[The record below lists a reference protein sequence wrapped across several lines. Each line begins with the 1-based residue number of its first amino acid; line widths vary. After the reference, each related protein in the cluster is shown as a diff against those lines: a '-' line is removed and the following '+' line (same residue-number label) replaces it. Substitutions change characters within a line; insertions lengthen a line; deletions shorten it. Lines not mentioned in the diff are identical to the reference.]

1 MLQATHAMYYGYS
14 TIMWE
19 NKGFGL
25 FKVGLLWSFAIAA
38 EILFFL
44 KLINIL
50 NQNFYLKL

>member
-19 NKGFGL
+19 SKGLSF

-38 EILFFL
+38 EIIIFF
-44 KLINIL
+44 KA
-50 NQNFYLKL
+50 